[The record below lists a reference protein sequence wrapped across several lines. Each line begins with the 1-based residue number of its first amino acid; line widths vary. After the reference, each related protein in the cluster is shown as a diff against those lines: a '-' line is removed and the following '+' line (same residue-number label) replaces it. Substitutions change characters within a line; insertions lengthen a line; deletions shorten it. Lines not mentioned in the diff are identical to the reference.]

1 MDLET
6 FLQHL
11 QENHSNISI
20 SKDVRDLLQLQLDT
34 AIKEEVCHF
43 EDIADIENYSHR
55 DTNIEM
61 ESKIPC
67 ELCGTLWNSKEA
79 GKSDLFFSSA
89 SRVVVFSFFGHNYD
103 FFQKIV
109 IREASKKRK

>member
-1 MDLET
+1 METTIQYRDPDMDMMDLET
-6 FLQHL
+6 FLHHL
-11 QENHSNISI
+11 QEHHSMISI

-43 EDIADIENYSHR
+43 EDIADIENYSDR

-67 ELCGTLWNSKEA
+67 ELGIEP
-79 GKSDLFFSSA
+79 
-89 SRVVVFSFFGHNYD
+89 
-103 FFQKIV
+103 
-109 IREASKKRK
+109 